1 MPLSDSDLSSLLQG
15 HKPTTCA
22 LDPIPTHLF
31 QAAAPAL
38 LPFISSLL
46 NTSLLSGLF
55 PSAFKQASI
64 TPLLKKPTLDPTS
77 LQSYRPVSLLPFL
90 SKTLERTVHRQLS
103 AFLSNHSLL
112 DPLQSGFRSA
122 HSTETALLS
131 VTNSLKC
138 ARAASLSSVL
148 ILLDLSAAFDTVD
161 HSILLS
167 SLADLGISGTALAW
181 FSSYLSNRTY
191 QVTWR
196 GATSTPHP
204 LLTGVPQGSVLGPL
218 LFSLYTRSLGPL
230 IASYGFSYHF
240 YADDAQIFL
249 SFPTSDSTIPS
260 RISTCLSAISSWMHS
275 HHLKLN
281 LSKSDLLFF
290 PSSSPSSDLSIS
302 VPLESTTLSPS
313 SSAKN
318 LGVTLDP
325 CLSYSQHIST
335 LARTCRFFLSN
346 IRRIR
351 PFLTNYATQLLVQ
364 ALVLSRLDYCNSLLA
379 GLPAS
384 ATRPLQLIQNSA
396 ARLVFSLPRFAH
408 ATPLLRSLHWL
419 PITARIQF
427 KTLVLAYRCLDQTA
441 PSYLQTLISPYTP
454 TRPLRS
460 ACTRRLALPPLRSPA
475 SRARS
480 FSTLAPQWWN
490 DLPTDVRTAQS
501 LTTFRR
507 LLKTHLFK
515 EHL

>member
-1 MPLSDSDLSSLLQG
+1 MLDFVIFAVTFLIVLVSAVLYLYPASRQASGIPGITPTDEKDGNLPDIVNKGSLHEFLVNLHERYGSAASFWFGGRLVVSLGSMDLLKQHINPNRTSDTFEMMLKSLLGYQSGLSGDAAESHMRKKLYETGVSKAIESNFSLTLKLADELLSKWESYPASQHVPLCQHLLGLAMKSATQTAMGSRFEDDQEVIQFRKNHDAIWSEIGKGFLDGSLEKSSTRKKHYEDALTEMESVLKKVAKERRGKSFSQHAFIDTLLQG
-15 HKPTTCA
+15 
-22 LDPIPTHLF
+22 
-31 QAAAPAL
+31 
-38 LPFISSLL
+38 
-46 NTSLLSGLF
+46 
-55 PSAFKQASI
+55 
-64 TPLLKKPTLDPTS
+64 
-77 LQSYRPVSLLPFL
+77 
-90 SKTLERTVHRQLS
+90 
-103 AFLSNHSLL
+103 
-112 DPLQSGFRSA
+112 
-122 HSTETALLS
+122 
-131 VTNSLKC
+131 
-138 ARAASLSSVL
+138 
-148 ILLDLSAAFDTVD
+148 
-161 HSILLS
+161 
-167 SLADLGISGTALAW
+167 
-181 FSSYLSNRTY
+181 
-191 QVTWR
+191 
-196 GATSTPHP
+196 
-204 LLTGVPQGSVLGPL
+204 
-218 LFSLYTRSLGPL
+218 
-230 IASYGFSYHF
+230 
-240 YADDAQIFL
+240 
-249 SFPTSDSTIPS
+249 
-260 RISTCLSAISSWMHS
+260 
-275 HHLKLN
+275 N
-281 LSKSDLLFF
+281 LSEK
-290 PSSSPSSDLSIS
+290 
-302 VPLESTTLSPS
+302 
-313 SSAKN
+313 
-318 LGVTLDP
+318 
-325 CLSYSQHIST
+325 QHIST

-515 EHL
+515 QHL